1 MCLLYAGCG
10 AARADG
16 SRIDVRRVRRYGEFS
31 IGAGAHVQTVTE
43 QRSKRDATAAPR
55 AAWKSYGI
63 QREIQSRRGGWA
75 REGIGTQYNGGD
87 GDGAEP
93 LPSGVHE
100 SVNGPG
106 PLVLQTSRWAGPA
119 AIARPV
125 YVNFAKHLFLPI
137 CQPQSHCVPT
147 E

>member
-1 MCLLYAGCG
+1 
-10 AARADG
+10 
-16 SRIDVRRVRRYGEFS
+16 VRRYSEFS

-63 QREIQSRRGGWA
+63 QREIQIRRGGWA

-93 LPSGVHE
+93 LPRGVHE
-100 SVNGPG
+100 SVNGPRPPAPSSIRLPGGLAQPPSPG
-106 PLVLQTSRWAGPA
+106 PCTLISQSICFCQYASLNLT
-119 AIARPV
+119 V
-125 YVNFAKHLFLPI
+125 YPPSNEGNVM
-137 CQPQSHCVPT
+137 Q
-147 E
+147 